1 LLKPRSTDANNYLSC
16 ANYPCNNLLTLIKKY
31 LFFFGINFECF
42 NRAGVYEEEDFQ
54 PGLYGYGVCAEV
66 PEARA
71 AAAVREVEEE
81 LQRVV
86 KSSRSRQGEAWEP
99 LMQKQVRQEELVVI
113 WSLVYNAG
121 TVCLKAW

>member
-1 LLKPRSTDANNYLSC
+1 MPSNYATVVYSRLACPSS
-16 ANYPCNNLLTLIKKY
+16 
-31 LFFFGINFECF
+31 
-42 NRAGVYEEEDFQ
+42 AGVYEEEDFQ

-99 LMQKQVRQEELVVI
+99 LMQKQVGGGAVVQGMGAAHAETDEI
-113 WSLVYNAG
+113 W
-121 TVCLKAW
+121 AWKPLIF